1 VSEDSVTVGRARIG
15 VFTAT
20 RAEYGLLR
28 PVLARLEASERLDP
42 LLIVSGTHLS
52 DRHGETVSEIEADGR
67 DIAAR
72 IPVPLA
78 ADDAVSVAQDMAAV
92 LAGAARAYSEL
103 KLDAVM
109 ILGDRTEAL
118 AAAAAAVP
126 LGLPILHLE
135 GGHRTAGAVDDAIR
149 HAVTKLAALHFTAA
163 EAYSRRIV
171 QMGEAADRVFTVGAT
186 GVDNLVAFGVS
197 TRADV
202 AEMLGLGKERLEP
215 GFLLV
220 TFHPETL
227 AELPAEA
234 QIAAFLEGLSTV
246 TNRKIII
253 TLPNADA
260 GSEAIRTALRAF
272 AAERPDQVATFES
285 LGARRYAAALT
296 ACDAVVGN
304 SSSGVIE
311 APAAGVPSVNVG
323 DRQSGRLKPASVIDC
338 ANTPDAV
345 AAALAC
351 GLDPAFR
358 DAARK
363 RPAPFGDGR
372 AADRIVEV
380 LERTDFGGLARKPFV
395 DRPFVDRD

>member
-1 VSEDSVTVGRARIG
+1 VSGEKARIG

-28 PVLARLEASERLDP
+28 PVLARLDRSERLEP
-42 LLIVSGTHLS
+42 FLIVSGTHLS
-52 DRHGETVSEIEADGR
+52 DRHGATVSEIETDGR
-67 DIAAR
+67 AIAAR
-72 IPVPLA
+72 IPAPLA

-92 LAGAARAYSEL
+92 LAGAAKAYAAL

-149 HAVTKLAALHFTAA
+149 HAVTKLSALHFTAA
-163 EAYSRRIV
+163 EPYSRRIV
-171 QMGEAADRVFTVGAT
+171 QMGEAAERVFTVGAT
-186 GVDNLVAFGVS
+186 GVDNLIAFGRS
-197 TRADV
+197 DRGMA
-202 AEMLGLGKERLEP
+202 AQMLGVDLEP

-227 AELPAEA
+227 AEVPAQA
-234 QIAAFLEGLSTV
+234 QIAAFLQGLATV
-246 TNRKIII
+246 TDRKIVI

-260 GSEAIRTALRAF
+260 GAEAIRTAVGTF
-272 AAERPDQVATFES
+272 AEARPDQVLTFES

-311 APAAGVPSVNVG
+311 APAAGTPSVNVG
-323 DRQSGRLKPASVIDC
+323 DRQAGRLKPDSVIDC
-338 ANTPDAV
+338 ANTPEAI
-345 AAALAC
+345 ATALRSA
-351 GLDPAFR
+351 LDPAFR
-358 DAARK
+358 EAARNQ
-363 RPAPFGDGR
+363 PAPFGDGR
-372 AADRIVEV
+372 AAERIVEV
-380 LERTDFGGLARKPFV
+380 LERTDFRGLARKPFV
-395 DRPFVDRD
+395 DRA

>member
-1 VSEDSVTVGRARIG
+1 LSEDRIRIG

-28 PVLARLEASERLDP
+28 PVLARLEASARLQP
-42 LLIVSGTHLS
+42 FLIVSGTHLS
-52 DRHGETVSEIEADGR
+52 DRHGATVAEIEADGR
-67 DIAAR
+67 AIAAR

-78 ADDAVSVAQDMAAV
+78 ADDGVSVAQDMATV
-92 LAGAARAYSEL
+92 LAGAAKAYVEL

-126 LGLPILHLE
+126 FGLPVLHLE

-163 EAYSRRIV
+163 EPYSRRIV

-186 GVDNLVAFGVS
+186 GVDNLVAFGRS
-197 TRADV
+197 DRAGV
-202 AEMLGLGKERLEP
+202 AQMLGADLEP

-227 AELPAEA
+227 AAVSAEG
-234 QIAAFLEGLSTV
+234 QIDAFLTGLGTV
-246 TNRKIII
+246 TDRKIVI

-260 GSEAIRTALRAF
+260 GSEAIRAALKTF
-272 AAERPDQVATFES
+272 AAERPDQVRTFES

-311 APAAGVPSVNVG
+311 APGAGVPSVNVG
-323 DRQSGRLKPASVIDC
+323 DRQAGRLKPASVIDC
-338 ANTPDAV
+338 ANTPDAI
-345 AAALAC
+345 AAALKQA
-351 GLDPAFR
+351 LDPAFTEM
-358 DAARK
+358 AHSQ
-363 RPAPFGDGR
+363 PAPFGDGR
-372 AADRIVEV
+372 AAERIVAV
-380 LERTDFGGLARKPFV
+380 LEATDFRGLARKPFI
-395 DRPFVDRD
+395 DLA